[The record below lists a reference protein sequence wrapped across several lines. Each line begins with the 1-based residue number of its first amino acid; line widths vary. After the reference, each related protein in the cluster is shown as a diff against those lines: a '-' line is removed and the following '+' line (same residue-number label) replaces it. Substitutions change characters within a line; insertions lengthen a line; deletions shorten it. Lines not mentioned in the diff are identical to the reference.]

1 MKLSAALLFLA
12 AATASALQAVTIPT
26 IAGVLSIAASS
37 GQIVRET
44 HDLIR
49 HPLKTLKHHGKQLK
63 EAAKSKKP

>member
-63 EAAKSKKP
+63 EAAKGKKP